1 VSRRRER
8 RRPERDPLVRSLLEA
23 GLARPDPIGLGL
35 DADGDGALLGA
46 DLAARGN
53 LLLAGA
59 LGRGRRFEHTAVAEL
74 RGEAPRIAARAALV

>member
-1 VSRRRER
+1 
-8 RRPERDPLVRSLLEA
+8 VRA
-23 GLARPDPIGLGL
+23 
-35 DADGDGALLGA
+35 
-46 DLAARGN
+46 N